1 MAFATN
7 NALIS
12 YSPEA
17 FDQGVD
23 DWTDDLNRA
32 EQDVSDMVQVKWYNN
47 HHNRKDYSKSKLVE
61 SQWEKATVYRA
72 LANYIMPKLSTFRPE
87 GDPFANQIV
96 FYKERF
102 EEEMDLQFA
111 LGIQYDDDGDGAVT
125 DSETHEYRQDRLYR

>member
-32 EQDVSDMVQVKWYNN
+32 EQDVRDMVQAKWYNN
-47 HHNRKDYSKSKLVE
+47 HRNPKDYSK
-61 SQWEKATVYRA
+61 
-72 LANYIMPKLSTFRPE
+72 PKLTESNGKKLRYIE
-87 GDPFANQIV
+87 
-96 FYKERF
+96 
-102 EEEMDLQFA
+102 
-111 LGIQYDDDGDGAVT
+111 
-125 DSETHEYRQDRLYR
+125 H